1 MMAPSPI
8 ACEHSGVGKPIVL
21 LHPIGLDGTFWAR
34 VARGLEANFS
44 VYRPDMPGH
53 GRTTLGER
61 PKTTADYAAEVA
73 RFIAE
78 RCAKAHA
85 VVGLSFGG
93 MIAQEVAL
101 NHGSC
106 LERLVLCGCTATF
119 TAKARPAIRERGAL
133 AEREGMGAVVQ
144 STLERWFTPGFLASG
159 KAEAVRHR
167 LETDDPVAWA
177 AAWSAISRHDA
188 QSRLASLR
196 IPTLCIAGERD
207 LAAPVEAMRVMAEA
221 IPGATFQVLSG
232 APHMMH
238 IESPEALVA
247 ALLPFLRQ
255 AH

>member
-8 ACEHSGVGKPIVL
+8 AFEHSGVGKPIVL
-21 LHPIGLDGTFWAR
+21 LHPIGLDGTFWAP

-53 GRTTLGER
+53 GRTPLGER
-61 PKTTADYAAEVA
+61 PKTTADYAAEIV

-85 VVGLSFGG
+85 VIGLSFGG
-93 MIAQEVAL
+93 MVAQELAL
-101 NHGSC
+101 NHASC
-106 LERLVLCGCTATF
+106 LDRLVLCGCTATF
-119 TAKARPAIRERGAL
+119 PAEARPAIHDRGAL
-133 AEREGMGAVVQ
+133 AEREGMEAVVQ
-144 STLERWFTPGFLASG
+144 STLERWFTPEFLASG

-167 LETDDPVAWA
+167 LETDDPAGWA

-188 QSRLASLR
+188 QSRLTGLG

-207 LAAPVEAMRVMAEA
+207 LAAPVQAMRVMADA
-221 IPGATFQVLSG
+221 IPASRFQVLPG

-238 IESPEALVA
+238 VESPEAVVG
-247 ALLPFLRQ
+247 ALLPFLK
-255 AH
+255 